1 MVTKISLKCEFAL
14 LQFLSRLF
22 HLVQFAQLWRR
33 GGGIRAR
40 QKVGRG
46 RNACKERS
54 FFLLLARPEFPL
66 TLPHL
71 TPATQAIENVE
82 FNKNIW
88 LTQ

>member
-1 MVTKISLKCEFAL
+1 MVTNET
-14 LQFLSRLF
+14 LSRLF

-33 GGGIRAR
+33 GGKIRAR

-46 RNACKERS
+46 RNACKERP
-54 FFLLLARPEFPL
+54 FFLLLARPESPL

-88 LTQ
+88 LTQQ